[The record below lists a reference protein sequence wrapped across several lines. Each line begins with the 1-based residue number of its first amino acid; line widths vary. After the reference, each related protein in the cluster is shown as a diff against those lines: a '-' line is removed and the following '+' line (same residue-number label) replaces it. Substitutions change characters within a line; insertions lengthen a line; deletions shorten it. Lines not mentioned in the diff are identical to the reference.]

1 MNEEPMNIPNDL
13 SIRSPSD
20 LEGLLVLL
28 SCWLDAGVLRQCE
41 PAGATQ
47 SSIDLRTLR
56 ADGPWP
62 DILEAE
68 FVSADGRRYQ
78 LFVDTYH
85 GTGGRWRVTE

>member
-1 MNEEPMNIPNDL
+1 MNEDPMNIPGNL

-20 LEGLLVLL
+20 LESLLVLL
-28 SCWLDAGVLRQCE
+28 SRLLDAGVLRQCE
-41 PAGATQ
+41 AARASQG
-47 SSIDLRTLR
+47 SIDLRTLR

-68 FVSADGRRYQ
+68 FVSADGRRYE